1 MREGLQNEQLV
12 SIYGRIAKRYDL
24 QHGLIT
30 ARSDQRGREALVERA
45 VGVGTKV
52 LDCGAGTGSTT
63 LRDTMRC
70 SRK

>member
-52 LDCGAGTGSTT
+52 LD
-63 LRDTMRC
+63 
-70 SRK
+70 